1 MKSADDCFNDGME
14 DIKLSWHADYQS
26 ELVGDLESA
35 IADFD
40 QALALQSDHV
50 EALIQKGLAL
60 ARLGRHDEAENA
72 LGQAIQLKSDDPEL
86 WLQHS
91 KSLAGLGRHEEA
103 LTACDEVQGTPSYV
117 PDGCRNRSRRTTR

>member
-1 MKSADDCFNDGME
+1 MKSADDWFNDGME

-26 ELVGDLESA
+26 ELVGDLKSA

-60 ARLGRHDEAENA
+60 ARLGRHDEAETT